1 MHYVVAAILDVTRKK
16 QFVEDQL
23 SEYSHQ
29 IQF

>member
-1 MHYVVAAILDVTRKK
+1 MHYVVAAILDVARSKK
-16 QFVEDQL
+16 FVEDQL